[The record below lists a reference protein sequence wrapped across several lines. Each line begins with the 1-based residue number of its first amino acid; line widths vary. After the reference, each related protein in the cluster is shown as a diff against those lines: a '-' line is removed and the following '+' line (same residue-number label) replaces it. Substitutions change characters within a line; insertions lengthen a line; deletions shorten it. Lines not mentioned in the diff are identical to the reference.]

1 MWKLGE
7 DSSKEFAEIF
17 AKCSAKISECNLLL
31 CTAVGS
37 PPNEDNTFCTHKLFY
52 ENVFLTSSKFIIQCH
67 KICQQWLT
75 GIFLTYHRHDSG
87 FGFRIVGGTEEGS
100 QVNTEVNWTELKN
113 E

>member
-37 PPNEDNTFCTHKLFY
+37 PPNEDNTFCTHKL
-52 ENVFLTSSKFIIQCH
+52 C
-67 KICQQWLT
+67 
-75 GIFLTYHRHDSG
+75 
-87 FGFRIVGGTEEGS
+87 
-100 QVNTEVNWTELKN
+100 
-113 E
+113 

>member
-67 KICQQWLT
+67 KI
-75 GIFLTYHRHDSG
+75 F
-87 FGFRIVGGTEEGS
+87 
-100 QVNTEVNWTELKN
+100 
-113 E
+113 

>member
-52 ENVFLTSSKFIIQCH
+52 ENVFITSSKFIIQCH
-67 KICQQWLT
+67 KIFLLNFFRNDILKSFSIWLHFP
-75 GIFLTYHRHDSG
+75 GVD
-87 FGFRIVGGTEEGS
+87 
-100 QVNTEVNWTELKN
+100 
-113 E
+113 